1 MSDPLRDR
9 PAYRPNDP
17 YETSGIQ
24 AGFQLP
30 RWIWRVMFGCYAL
43 FFLIIAVATGRDTAA
58 LMMIVISGFYVV
70 MVFGTTGILNAQ
82 KGPEY
87 DSPLDRVGGVLERS
101 EEQTSELQSLMRNS
115 YAVFLLQNIH
125 I

>member
-43 FFLIIAVATGRDTAA
+43 FFLIIAVATGRGTAA
-58 LMMIVISGFYVV
+58 LMMIVISVFYVV
-70 MVFGTTGILNAQ
+70 VGFGTTGILNAQ
-82 KGPEY
+82 KGPGN
-87 DSPLDRVGGVLERS
+87 DLPLDPVGGVLETRKGGRKS
-101 EEQTSELQSLMRNS
+101 TRL
-115 YAVFLLQNIH
+115 
-125 I
+125 

>member
-30 RWIWRVMFGCYAL
+30 RWIWRVMFGCYSL

-58 LMMIVISGFYVV
+58 LMMNVISGLYVV
-70 MVFGTTGILNAQ
+70 MGFGRTGIPNAQ

-87 DSPLDRVGGVLERS
+87 DSPPAPVGSGLETRTGVRKRCGWGKQGAEKG
-101 EEQTSELQSLMRNS
+101 
-115 YAVFLLQNIH
+115 
-125 I
+125 